1 MCHFARTVFPKFSY
15 INNMESLSNT
25 EVALDK
31 LVLTAAD
38 AAAMFQKSVRAWR
51 TWDATGKIPK
61 PLRIGHA
68 TYWRPEELKAW
79 VAAGCPDRETWEAMQ
94 E

>member
-1 MCHFARTVFPKFSY
+1 
-15 INNMESLSNT
+15 METLFT
-25 EVALDK
+25 KDATADK
-31 LVLTAAD
+31 LVLTAAE
-38 AAAMFQKSVRAWR
+38 AAAMFQKSLRTWR
-51 TWDATGKIPK
+51 TWDAAGQIPK

-79 VAAGCPDRETWEAMQ
+79 VAAGCPDRETWESLR